1 MEIILWTLNNQ
12 NIFHEAVHSSVRNSG
27 SLADADNFVEKK
39 LLFVLQEV
47 TVFLLSK
54 TEFTSKIWF

>member
-47 TVFLLSK
+47 TVFL
-54 TEFTSKIWF
+54 